1 MNRNRISSLDYDDTI
16 FSVSKKY
23 YGRIKRII
31 IFADKNGLA
40 YSVHASDEKFEDST
54 NLLLVKG
61 ENKSYYVNIK
71 DFNRFMCHKTKYK
84 NKK

>member
-31 IFADKNGLA
+31 IFADKNCLA